1 MDIERINE
9 NTLKL
14 AISYNDIEERGF
26 TKDEIWYNRDK
37 GEELFW
43 VMMDELND
51 DQFEINGPL
60 WIQVVAKE
68 VGLELTVTVVSNPGD
83 FFNEAP
89 FDASNKDG
97 QFGNLFDHES
107 IADMKAEFAEEEAVL
122 LEEIVFEL
130 AQFDD
135 MIPLAASISESFDAI
150 NELYV
155 MDDQY
160 YLYIDLRS
168 LSDIDQQQ
176 DYLSPIREFST
187 PSKKTIHL
195 LQEYGKVIM
204 EVDSFKLTREFF

>member
-68 VGLELTVTVVSNPGD
+68 VGLELTVTIVSNPSD
-83 FFNEAP
+83 FFNETP
-89 FDASNKDG
+89 FDATNKDS
-97 QFGNLFDHES
+97 QFGNLFGHDS
-107 IADMKAEFAEEEAVL
+107 LNDVKTEFMEEMIL
-122 LEEIVFEL
+122 LEDIVFEL
-130 AQFDD
+130 DQFDD
-135 MIPLAASISESFDAI
+135 MIPLAASISENFDAI

-155 MDDQY
+155 MDGQY

-168 LSDIDQQQ
+168 ISDIDQQQ
-176 DYLSPIREFST
+176 DFLSPIREYST
-187 PSKKTIHL
+187 PSNKTIHL
-195 LQEYGKVIM
+195 LQEYGKLVM
-204 EVDSFKLTREFF
+204 EVDSFRLTREFF